1 MSRNRKNHH
10 YRYAQKFEHEQK
22 RMNYRRLLTAPL
34 VFALLVLLAFGIIS
48 TTFSIYV
55 TEVEPGQ
62 SVTTDNGLIVKVRSK
77 KITDDIVDGAE
88 LAAKATEAEPETE
101 VATEP
106 ETEDPDVIHIS
117 RDPKSDDLVAVSREH
132 DLAETGASQR
142 YIYVGISSNY
152 QTYKTDGQ
160 YGFNFWGGTSGGV
173 KSGTYLTTYTWD
185 NRTYYMYRVQVYDDN
200 NKAQF
205 KGNNNWYDPSGG
217 FSVTLNG
224 TTNNAVFFSHSNDGW
239 GGQFQQNYQM
249 TSTASLSASK
259 TSMTTAETSTLTPSL
274 SSNSSYN
281 TLKSTTYS
289 VTRNSGSGTGS
300 VTNGV
305 FSATGAG
312 TYTVTATVTY
322 NAKDFT
328 GITKTAT
335 ASKQITVT
343 AATNPAATS
352 VSLSQS
358 PSSNIYA
365 GETQVTYT
373 ATVSGAVSGAKY
385 NFKVDGVSKQ
395 NTTSKTF
402 TCDYATAGS
411 YSVTVTVNATGY
423 DDKISSA
430 VTTTVTDRPSVY
442 FKYNQSGGS
451 GLQNTDGVQMTYDSS
466 LSKYKL
472 SLSLDS
478 GSSNNNWY
486 YIVIWDAS
494 ESHNLSYNSGTLT
507 ETPHTGS
514 GFTIYNGSNDLNNPI
529 HMVASVTGTYIFY
542 FDASTN
548 ALFMEC
554 PHTVSFNANGH
565 GTAPSSQVVTYNDY
579 ATEPSALSATG
590 YTFGGWFLDSDCT
603 DGPFPFSTTPITT
616 TFTLYAKWTANQY
629 NINYYDSGGSA
640 FSGTHGSG
648 APTTHTYGT
657 ATTLKSASKDY
668 YTFGGWF
675 TNSGCTGSAVTSL
688 GATAYTADINL
699 YAKWTPT
706 TYYIYLYH
714 NGGTVSTSGWTLNNT
729 YYRKSYTY
737 ESSAITLPTPTRDGY
752 TFVGWYTTNASSG
765 GTKVTSVPNHSNG
778 NKTYYARW
786 TINDYTVTLHQEHS
800 GSYTAAVLSSSWGT
814 GLTNI
819 SRNVNEQ
826 TTFGY
831 RVTSSTIT
839 LPTAEDFTSPVV
851 VGGVNYI
858 FVGWYENSSFT
869 GSAVENIPTG
879 SSGNR
884 TLYARWEAPIATNF
898 YNNVDGTL
906 ISTEYCATGGS
917 VTPPSPPSIS
927 GYTAVSNS
935 WLNSSGKDVNSS
947 VFSNITASANYYAKY
962 NINAPT
968 GELSVSSDPAILE
981 GTGTENDPIFVEYG
995 ATLTGTGT
1003 LTASQYTDARSSN
1016 NVSTLKHYYSD
1027 TYPIDPLTGWGE
1039 ATTDT
1044 THIHSFDTTK
1054 TILLANKGVYYW
1066 SAKSSYQGYI
1076 DPAHTYESEPATL
1089 RIYYYC
1095 VNSPITAFNFATPQ
1109 RIYMASDSTDTA
1121 TMAIHATISTKVP
1134 NEYKAT
1140 LRMFDRLDTTPTYG
1154 YNDIISDYYINEA
1167 GGTPYLPHDA
1177 TDASLKVFDSILAPY
1192 INTRGVKSFDLQV
1205 QRPADADPTTYQ
1217 IDSAAAHISTVVG
1230 TKGSSASRVLYF
1242 KNNTGSPIT
1251 GRLTVVY
1258 IEGGS
1263 MEYQTAQPVSAN
1275 LYRFII
1281 PASVNN
1287 VYFCIADNSV
1297 EYRQPYYNG
1306 SVITYD
1312 SSFTGYKTTSIDV
1325 NESAQTYIATNLTGE
1340 ITGSMGKL

>member
-101 VATEP
+101 VASEP

-117 RDPKSDDLVAVSREH
+117 REPKSDDLVAVSREQ

-514 GFTIYNGSNDLNNPI
+514 GFTIYNSSNDLNNPI

-616 TFTLYAKWTANQY
+616 TFTLYAKWTAKQY

-648 APTTHTYGT
+648 YPTKHTYGT
-657 ATTLKSASKDY
+657 ATTLKSASKNY

-706 TYYIYLYH
+706 TYYIDLYH

-786 TINDYTVTLHQEHS
+786 TENDYTVTLHQEHS

-831 RVTSSTIT
+831 RVTTSTIT

-851 VGGVNYI
+851 VSGVNYI

-869 GSAVENIPTG
+869 GSAVEDIPTG

-935 WLNSSGKDVNSS
+935 WLNSSGNSVNSS
-947 VFSNITASANYYAKY
+947 VFSNITASANYYAVY
-962 NINAPT
+962 NINTPT
-968 GELSVSSDPAILE
+968 LTLTVTSVPAALE
-981 GTGTENDPIFVEYG
+981 GNGTEANPLRVEYG
-995 ATLTGTGT
+995 ATLTGVGT
-1003 LTASQYTDARSSN
+1003 FD
-1016 NVSTLKHYYSD
+1016 TLPAAATNGNTFSYSD
-1027 TYPIDPLTGWGE
+1027 EWANNAATNFSTPAAYDSEHPHTYT
-1039 ATTDT
+1039 
-1044 THIHSFDTTK
+1044 FDTTK
-1054 TILLANKGVYYW
+1054 TRLVGNVGIYHLSVKAHYN
-1066 SAKSSYQGYI
+1066 GYI
-1076 DPAHTYESEPATL
+1076 NSATQYNSASADL
-1089 RIYYYC
+1089 KIYYYL
-1095 VNSPITAFNFATPQ
+1095 VDSPITAFNFETPQ
-1109 RIYMASDSTDTA
+1109 KIYMESDSASSA
-1121 TMAIHATISTKVP
+1121 TMPIRATISTKVP
-1134 NEYKAT
+1134 DTYKAN
-1140 LRMFDRLDTTPTYG
+1140 LRMFDLISGSPLTYG
-1154 YNDIISDYYINEA
+1154 YQDIINDEVKDLPKLHDTDPTADEA
-1167 GGTPYLPHDA
+1167 I
-1177 TDASLKVFDSILAPY
+1177 KVFDSILASY
-1192 INTRGVKSFDLQV
+1192 INTRGVKNFDLQV

-1242 KNNTGSPIT
+1242 KNNTGSAIT

-1312 SSFTGYKTTSIDV
+1312 SSFTGYKTTSVDV